1 MNYLIENNI
10 LYSYQSGFRKNHS
23 TDTYLAYLM
32 DKTQKVFDS
41 GVLTGMIL
49 IDLQKACGSI
59 NHDIILKKCL
69 RLDFLIAQ

>member
-10 LYSYQSGFRKNHS
+10 LYSYQSGIRKNHS

-41 GVLTGMIL
+41 GLLTGMFL
-49 IDLQKACGSI
+49 IDLQKAFGSI
-59 NHDIILKKCL
+59 NHDIILKKYL
-69 RLDFLIAQ
+69 LFDFLTAQ

>member
-1 MNYLIENNI
+1 MNYLIQNNI
-10 LYSYQSGFRKNHS
+10 LYSYQSRFRKNHS

-49 IDLQKACGSI
+49 IDLQKAFGSI

-69 RLDFLIAQ
+69 LLDFLIAQ

>member
-23 TDTYLAYLM
+23 TDIYLAYLM

-49 IDLQKACGSI
+49 IDLQKAFGSI

-69 RLDFLIAQ
+69 LLDFLIAQ